1 MNINFLT
8 IEKHFPRGGITI
20 RDSITGAKT
29 TYYGYTEKQAIKQ
42 HRRTMDLRYKHFTKI
57 YIQGT

>member
-20 RDSITGAKT
+20 TDSITENKT
-29 TYYGYTEKQAIKQ
+29 TYYGYTLAQAIKK
-42 HRRTMDLRYKHFTKI
+42 HRRDHGLEYKHFTKI
-57 YIQGT
+57 YI